1 MEYVLIGTAGHVDHG
16 KSTLIKALSGI
27 DPDRLKE
34 EKEREMTI
42 DIGFANF
49 LLPGGRLAQII
60 DVPGHERF
68 IKNMLAGV
76 NTIDLV
82 LFVVDANEG
91 VKPQTREHFDI
102 LRILAVKSGI
112 IVITKID
119 IASPERLEETVL
131 GISELV
137 KGSFLEKAPV
147 IQVSSVTGMG
157 LPELI
162 SAIDRLAP
170 DIPQR
175 SRDLPVRLPIDR
187 IFTMSGSGTVITGT
201 LVSGILK
208 VNDTLEV
215 LPHKIPARVRQIQS
229 YGGKVAQIIAG
240 QRAGINLAG
249 IKKEDLIRG
258 NTLAAPGYIT
268 PTSIFDASIGILP
281 NCPRPVKN
289 FTRVRLHI
297 GTGEFLG
304 RMVLLD
310 KEKLEPG
317 QDGLIQFKSELPLS
331 VAKDDRFVMRLYAP
345 MITIGGGHIIDAH
358 PVKHKRFQ
366 TEIVE
371 QLEALEV
378 SDPANSVEQV
388 LINSGLSA
396 LHLKDIPVRVNL
408 PDQEVAQIIKGLSE
422 SGRII
427 MGGIK
432 NQRIMHADNFRLLK
446 DKIVGLMD
454 DFYLKN
460 QSTINIPLKELK
472 SALVKNSITDDFLD
486 GALKGLSEE
495 GTVSLAGESAKLSRY
510 SIKLTDKQGQLRQKL
525 EKIYLDNLFSPPGSE
540 MLEKSLGVKPKA
552 IEEMII
558 ILKEMDILVGL
569 SEGIVIHRQAVTKA
583 AEAARDYL
591 QEHGHIKAGE
601 FTRLLNTSRK
611 YAIPLLEYLDS
622 IRVTKR
628 EGDVRVL
635 SRGGD

>member
-1 MEYVLIGTAGHVDHG
+1 MIGTAGHVDHG

-76 NTIDLV
+76 NTVDLV

-102 LRILAVKSGI
+102 LNLLAIKSGI
-112 IVITKID
+112 IVLTKVDIT
-119 IASPERLEETVL
+119 SPERLEETML

-137 KGSFLEKAPV
+137 KGSFLENAPV
-147 IQVSSVTGMG
+147 LKVSSVTGAG

-162 SAIDRLAP
+162 NTIDRLAP
-170 DIPQR
+170 NIPQR
-175 SRDLPVRLPIDR
+175 NKDLPVRLPIDR

-201 LVSGILK
+201 LVSGVLK
-208 VNDTLEV
+208 VNDILEV
-215 LPHKIPARVRQIQS
+215 LPQKIPARVRQIQS
-229 YGGKVAQIIAG
+229 YGGKVAQITAG

-258 NTLAAPGYIT
+258 NTLAAPGYIA
-268 PTSIFDASIGILP
+268 PTSIFDAAIEILP
-281 NCPRPVKN
+281 GCPRPVKN

-304 RMVLLD
+304 RIVLLD
-310 KEKLEPG
+310 KDKLEPG

-366 TEIVE
+366 AEIVE

-378 SDPANSVEQV
+378 SDDGDSVEQV
-388 LINSGLSA
+388 LINSGIVSVNS
-396 LHLKDIPVRVNL
+396 KDILAKVNL
-408 PDQEVAQIIKGLSE
+408 PEPEVEQAINKLSDAGRVIIAGA
-422 SGRII
+422 RAR
-427 MGGIK
+427 
-432 NQRIMHADNFRLLK
+432 RIMHADNFRLLK
-446 DKIVGLMD
+446 DRIIKEMN

-460 QSTINIPLKELK
+460 PAIINIPLKEIKSVLAK
-472 SALVKNSITDDFLD
+472 SAITDDFIES
-486 GALKGLSEE
+486 ALTGLSEE
-495 GTVSLAGESAKLSRY
+495 GAVQLTGESAKLSRY
-510 SIKLTDKQGQLRQKL
+510 SIKLTDKQAQLKERT
-525 EKIYLDNLFSPPGSE
+525 EKIFLDNLFSPPGIDG
-540 MLEKSLGVKPKA
+540 LEKALNVKPRA
-552 IEEMII
+552 LEEMIH

-569 SEGIVIHRQAVTKA
+569 SDGVVMHRQAVIKA
-583 AEAARDYL
+583 TQAL
-591 QEHGHIKAGE
+591 KEHLNRNANIKAGE
-601 FTRLLNTSRK
+601 FSRLVNTSRK
-611 YAIPLLEYLDS
+611 YAIPLLEYLDT
-622 IRVTKR
+622 IKVTKR

-635 SRGGD
+635 ANMEHR

>member
-229 YGGKVAQIIAG
+229 YGGKVAQLIAG

-249 IKKEDLIRG
+249 IKKEDLMRG

-317 QDGLIQFKSELPLS
+317 QDGLIQFKSESLLS
-331 VAKDDRFVMRLYAP
+331 VVKDDRFVMRLYAP
-345 MITIGGGHIIDAH
+345 MITIGGGHIINAH
-358 PVKHKRFQ
+358 PVRHKRFQ
-366 TEIVE
+366 SEIVE
-371 QLEALEV
+371 QLEALEI
-378 SDPANSVEQV
+378 SDPENSVEQI
-388 LINSGLSA
+388 LINAGINA
-396 LHLKDIPVRVNL
+396 VNPKDISAKANL
-408 PDQEVAQIIKGLSE
+408 PDEEVENILKGLSVA
-422 SGRII
+422 GKII
-427 MGGIK
+427 AAGTK
-432 NQRIMHADNFRLLK
+432 SPRIMHVNNLGLLK
-446 DKIVGLMD
+446 EKMINVMN

-460 QSTINIPLKELK
+460 QSRINIPLKEIK
-472 SALVKNSITDDFLD
+472 SVMVKNSITDDFLD
-486 GALKGLSEE
+486 IALKE
-495 GTVSLAGESAKLSRY
+495 LAGEGTAQLTGESVKLSRY
-510 SIKLTDKQGQLRQKL
+510 FIKLTDKQEQLRQKM
-525 EKIYLDNLFSPPGSE
+525 EKIYLDNLFNPPGVDG
-540 MLEKSLGVKPKA
+540 LEKSLNIKPKA
-552 IEEMII
+552 IEDMVN
-558 ILKEMDILVGL
+558 ILKEMDVLIGL
-569 SEGIVIHRQAVTKA
+569 PDGIVIHRQAITKA
-583 AEAARDYL
+583 SELVQIYL
-591 QEHGHIKAGE
+591 KDHDNIKAGE

-622 IRVTKR
+622 IKVTKR
-628 EGDVRVL
+628 DGDVRVL
-635 SRGGD
+635 SRGGG